1 MDLVH
6 IGSTGIDPVT
16 EFYWDTEDQTT
27 VEISELTD
35 NQVLVRASKS
45 YRLIKQDEQGQEMW
59 DRNLSKM
66 NDELASTFSSFSL
79 TVDYCDTVSTTVLD
93 EKEEAAELVAEA
105 QQLRERATALEQER
119 NRLSVAVD
127 NSVESLQQVME
138 QKRDTAHTELQETSN
153 RLNQIIQLLEEKK
166 EVVDQWQG
174 KGVSLAY
181 LFTFSTDPEIVPESR
196 IEEAVERHTTEAFD
210 LHRRKVKQVLQG
222 PKFKLHVEELEEPR
236 VFNRLEHTGLLN
248 PEGFT
253 QLLNQVEDPGVEEE
267 LKQLR
272 QSSANQYM
280 AVALQDLEVGEST
293 VERSKAT
300 PARAVNSV
308 LQGLKAETVAYAS
321 DVPNT
326 GPMLG
331 TLTGT
336 NQVVGFDPAEL
347 PHYYITGETGSGK
360 SYAKRV
366 LLENVASLGYDIL
379 SISPSDREEIG
390 VSVENPDHEQGIGLS
405 ADQYWIGHDQL
416 LDKPSDIHDLFSGV
430 NAATLKGLSDSE
442 KQEFVNQVFTELAGI
457 DRRDTPLFVF
467 LEEAHNFTKGAAAD
481 AIQDLVREARKFGVH
496 VVIVSQS
503 PMDFNRNHKHVR
515 ENTVSVFLH
524 GEYFDYAGKF
534 LDDGKEI
541 QDLQTGEAIIQS
553 RDFPKL
559 RVDVR
564 KAFTLPTAPTE
575 KEIQRIEE
583 RFTENTP
590 QLENPGTD
598 SAPADEA
605 GEVQELTGDEEQ
617 LLEFIKHYI
626 QERDERPSKSKC
638 YREDEA
644 PFGSSKTSRLLDQLL
659 EKDVVQ
665 EETVTRHGNQS
676 QVYSPG

>member
-6 IGSTGIDPVT
+6 IGSTGIHPT
-16 EFYWDTEDQTT
+16 TNFFWDTKDQTT
-27 VEISELTD
+27 IEISELSED
-35 NQVLVRASKS
+35 YFLVRASKS

-66 NDELASTFSSFSL
+66 NTELASTFSSFSL
-79 TVDYCDTVSTTVLD
+79 TVDYCDTTSTTILD
-93 EKEEAAELVAEA
+93 EKEDATDLVSEA
-105 QQLRERATALEQER
+105 QQLQEHATSLEEEMK
-119 NRLSVAVD
+119 RLNVAVA
-127 NSVESLQQVME
+127 NSVESLQPVLE
-138 QKRDTAHTELQETSN
+138 QKRDTAHTELQETSDQ
-153 RLNQIIQLLEEKK
+153 LNQILQLLQEKK
-166 EVVDQWQG
+166 EVVDQWRSN
-174 KGVSLAY
+174 GVSLAY
-181 LFTFSTDPEIVPESR
+181 LFTFSTDPEIIPENR
-196 IEEAVERHTTEAFD
+196 VKEAVDRHNTEAFD

-236 VFNRLEHTGLLN
+236 IYNRLEHTGLLN
-248 PEGFT
+248 PEGFD
-253 QLLNQVEDPGVEEE
+253 QLLDQTDEPGIEEN
-267 LKQLR
+267 LKKLR

-280 AVALQDLEVGEST
+280 AVALRDVEVGEST

-321 DVPNT
+321 NVPNT
-326 GPMLG
+326 GPMIG

-360 SYAKRV
+360 SYAKRI
-366 LLENVASLGYDIL
+366 LLENVAALGYDIL

-390 VSVENPDHEQGIGLS
+390 LSAPNPDHGEGTGLA
-405 ADQYWIGHDQL
+405 ADQYWIGSDNL
-416 LDKPSDIHDLFSGV
+416 LDKPRDISELFTGV
-430 NAATLKGLSDSE
+430 NAATLKGLSDTD
-442 KQEFVNQVFTELAGI
+442 KQDFVNQIFTELAEI

-467 LEEAHNFTKGAAAD
+467 LEEAHNFTQGAAAD

-575 KEIQRIEE
+575 KTIQDIEN
-583 RFTENTP
+583 RFTDNTP
-590 QLENPGTD
+590 RPENP
-598 SAPADEA
+598 
-605 GEVQELTGDEEQ
+605 EVDPVPEDNTGGDQDLTSDEEQ
-617 LLEFIKHYI
+617 LLKFIKKYI

-644 PFGSSKTSRLLDQLL
+644 PFGSSKTSRLLNQLL
-659 EKDVVQ
+659 EKDVIQ
-665 EETVTRHGNQS
+665 EETVTRYGNDS
-676 QVYSPG
+676 QVYSPR